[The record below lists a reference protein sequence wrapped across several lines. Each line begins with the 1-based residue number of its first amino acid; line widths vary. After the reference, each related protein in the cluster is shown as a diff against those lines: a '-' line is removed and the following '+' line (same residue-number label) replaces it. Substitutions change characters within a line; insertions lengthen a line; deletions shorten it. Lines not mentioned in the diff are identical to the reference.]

1 MELKGKVINFLG
13 DSITF
18 GVGVADI
25 QNNRFDNIIC
35 REYELSKINNY
46 GEGGTRIAHQRRPS
60 PNPRFDLCFCGRAY
74 KMSTSADAVVV
85 LGGVNDYLHGD
96 AYIGTPED
104 TTPETFCGA
113 VNFLMDFLK
122 VNYKE
127 KGKPVVFM
135 TPTRSCFR
143 GDSDE
148 KISGYPCE
156 KMPDAA
162 PLEKYVDIIIDAGKR
177 NAIPVLDLYRNLPI
191 NPNIPED
198 RDKYTVDGLHLNDE
212 GHKLVAKM
220 LGEFLVEL

>member
-1 MELKGKVINFLG
+1 MLLEDKIINFLG

-25 QNNRFDNIIC
+25 PNNRFDNIIC
-35 REYELSKINNY
+35 REYKLAKRNNY

-74 KMSTSADAVVV
+74 KMSTSADMVVV
-85 LGGVNDYLHGD
+85 FGGVNDYLHGD
-96 AYIGTPED
+96 AYIGEPTD

-113 VNFLMDFLK
+113 VNFLMNYLK
-122 VNYKE
+122 TNYKE

-135 TPTRSCFR
+135 TPARSCFN
-143 GDSDE
+143 GNSDE
-148 KISGYPCE
+148 DVTKYPCE

-162 PLEKYVDIIIDAGKR
+162 PLKRYVDIIVEAGKR
-177 NAIPVLDLYRNLPI
+177 NDIPVLDLYRNLPI

-198 RDKYTVDGLHLNDE
+198 RDKYTIDGLHLNDE
-212 GHKLVAKM
+212 GHKLIAKM
-220 LGEFLVEL
+220 LGEFLLAL

>member
-1 MELKGKVINFLG
+1 MELKGKAINFLG

-18 GVGVADI
+18 GVGVSDI
-25 QNNRFDNIIC
+25 ENNRFDNIIC
-35 REYELSKINNY
+35 REYALAKRNNY

-85 LGGVNDYLHGD
+85 FGGVNDYLHGD
-96 AYIGTPED
+96 AYIGEPTD

-113 VNFLMDFLK
+113 VNFLMNMLK
-122 VNYKE
+122 DRFS
-127 KGKPVVFM
+127 GKPIVFM
-135 TPTRSCFR
+135 TPTRSCFK

-148 KISGYPCE
+148 GLSGYPCE

-162 PLEKYVDIIIDAGKR
+162 PLKRYVDIIIEAGKR
-177 NAIPVLDLYRNLPI
+177 NGIPVLDLYRNLPI

-198 RDKYTVDGLHLNDE
+198 FEKYTIDGLHLNDE

-220 LGEFLVEL
+220 LGEFLSEL